1 MQRTIC
7 FVSFFLLY
15 DQTMLQPAGQ
25 VRNVTY
31 KLSLIDLYLKL
42 YLHITQRLLSAQ
54 LDLFHL

>member
-1 MQRTIC
+1 
-7 FVSFFLLY
+7 
-15 DQTMLQPAGQ
+15 MLQPAGQ